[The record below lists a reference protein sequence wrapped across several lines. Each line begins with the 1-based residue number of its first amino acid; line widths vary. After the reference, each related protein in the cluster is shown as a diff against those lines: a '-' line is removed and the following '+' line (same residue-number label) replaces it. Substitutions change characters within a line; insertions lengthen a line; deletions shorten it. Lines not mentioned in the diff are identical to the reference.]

1 MTIEIAA
8 GAMAAAGAHS
18 SVHGFPV
25 ASGALVCGVVVAG
38 LTVRAKFQRRRLH
51 RSYTRAM
58 SSGSAR
64 RQIRAFEKGQVLR
77 KAHAASRAKWAVR
90 KAVVIAVAIGALAV
104 WVHMQAGR

>member
-1 MTIEIAA
+1 MTIQIAS
-8 GAMAAAGAHS
+8 GAMAVAGATS

-25 ASGALVCGVVVAG
+25 ANGVLVCGAVVAG
-38 LTVRAKFQRRRLH
+38 LTVRAKFQRRRLN
-51 RSYTRAM
+51 RSYARAT

-64 RQIRAFEKGQVLR
+64 RQIRAFEKQQVLR

-90 KAVVIAVAIGALAV
+90 KAVAIAVAIGALAL

>member
-1 MTIEIAA
+1 
-8 GAMAAAGAHS
+8 MANGVLA
-18 SVHGFPV
+18 
-25 ASGALVCGVVVAG
+25 CGVVVAG

-58 SSGSAR
+58 SRGSAR
-64 RQIRAFEKGQVLR
+64 RQIRAFEKERVLR

-90 KAVVIAVAIGALAV
+90 KAVAIAVAIGALAL